1 MRPHHA
7 RSTLAINGAQ
17 FVIDGSGALGR
28 RVAATSCRAARSRTL
43 CDGGGVNSARTVR
56 QILWFDGGGGL
67 IAGAVTLALVDWLAT
82 LYQFAPGLVLFIA
95 AANLLYGAYS
105 TTLARRAGRG
115 QWPSRRAV
123 DVLIV
128 ANAAWA
134 VVCLGL
140 LLATWR
146 SASAFGSIHVA
157 LEGGYLAALAA
168 YEWRVLRPALRAVMR
183 GA

>member
-1 MRPHHA
+1 M
-7 RSTLAINGAQ
+7 
-17 FVIDGSGALGR
+17 
-28 RVAATSCRAARSRTL
+28 
-43 CDGGGVNSARTVR
+43 NSARVVR

-67 IAGAVTLALVDWLAT
+67 IAGAVTLALVDWLAA

-105 TTLARRAGRG
+105 TTLARRAGRD

-134 VVCLGL
+134 VVCVVVLI
-140 LLATWR
+140 ATWR
-146 SASAFGSIHVA
+146 SASVFGSIHVA

-168 YEWRVLRPALRAVMR
+168 YEWRALRPALRAVR
-183 GA
+183 VSAR